1 MDIHQDKPY
10 ARNKTF
16 LNKFKRTEI
25 IYSMF
30 FEKQIEDF
38 HFKITASD
46 RTLSSMIIKSRH
58 LSP

>member
-10 ARNKTF
+10 ARNKTC

-30 FEKQIEDF
+30 FEKQRIKDF

-46 RTLSSMIIKSRH
+46 RTLY
-58 LSP
+58 LQ